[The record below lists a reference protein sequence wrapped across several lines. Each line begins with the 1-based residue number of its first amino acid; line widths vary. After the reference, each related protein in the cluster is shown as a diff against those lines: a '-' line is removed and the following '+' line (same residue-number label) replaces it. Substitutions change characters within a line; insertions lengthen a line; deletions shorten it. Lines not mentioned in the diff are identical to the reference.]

1 MPIAQPPGGPASAT
15 PNGALFALNAPLV
28 WELAGHMAKRVQ
40 AEAGD
45 EPTAQVKRLYL
56 LTLSRPP
63 RAEELDIG
71 LKLLG
76 AENPDALRHYCHLV
90 LGLNEMIYVN

>member
-1 MPIAQPPGGPASAT
+1 MFAAALSSSHVFASWPFQSGSSGWRLLGNHGHSEVGDDPA
-15 PNGALFALNAPLV
+15 
-28 WELAGHMAKRVQ
+28 
-40 AEAGD
+40 
-45 EPTAQVKRLYL
+45 AQVKRLYL

-76 AENPDALRHYCHLV
+76 AKNPDALRHYCHLV